1 MLADLAAFVSKLEGA
16 IDETMQTTVAEGA
29 KKALE
34 EAAYTEVY
42 DAYSPKFLSRRGSA
56 GGIPDQGNMEA
67 DYGGM
72 TLTIRDEAPWQQLWG
87 GSVPG
92 GRLAEAIATGDP
104 RYNMGKAGPRPFHQ
118 EAERQFA
125 GSGEFERLLAQG
137 LRAHGFAVK

>member
-42 DAYSPKFLSRRGSA
+42 DAYSTEFLSRRGSA
-56 GGIPDQGNMEA
+56 GGNPH
-67 DYGGM
+67 
-72 TLTIRDEAPWQQLWG
+72 
-87 GSVPG
+87 
-92 GRLAEAIATGDP
+92 P

>member
-16 IDETMQTTVAEGA
+16 IDETMQTTVTEGA

-42 DAYSPKFLSRRGSA
+42 DAYSPEFLSRRGSA
-56 GGIPDQGNMEA
+56 GGIADQGNMEA
-67 DYGGM
+67 NYGGM
-72 TLTIRDEAPWQQLWG
+72 TLTVRDEAPWQQLWG

-92 GRLAEAIATGDP
+92 GRLAEAIASGDP
-104 RYNMGKAGPRPFHQ
+104 RYNMGQAGPRPFHQ

-137 LRAHGFAVK
+137 LRAHGFMLK